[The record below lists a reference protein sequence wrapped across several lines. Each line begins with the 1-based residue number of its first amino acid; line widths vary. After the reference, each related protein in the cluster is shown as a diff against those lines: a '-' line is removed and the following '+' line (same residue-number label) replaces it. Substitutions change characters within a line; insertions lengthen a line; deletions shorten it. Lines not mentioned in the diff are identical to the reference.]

1 MRVIKRSGESEEFD
15 AKKTVNAMVRSGAS
29 DMEIKGIMEALE
41 PQLYDGI
48 TTEEIYRM
56 VRRMLQ
62 GRKAARYSLKKGILR
77 LGPEGEN
84 FETYVSRLFQA
95 EGYDT
100 KTRQFLNGRC
110 IKHEVDVLMTR
121 GKERVMVE
129 CKFHNYLGIKC
140 TIQIALYVFA
150 RFLDVRE
157 GNKID
162 RPILATNTRFSQDA
176 LQYGRCVGLELLGW
190 NSPEGNGIEALAE
203 RHRLFPVTILDLRK
217 SDQDVLLDNH
227 FILVNDVIDRAKEVR
242 RLLSKDSAESVLAQA
257 NEVLAS

>member
-15 AKKTVNAMVRSGAS
+15 PRKTVSAMVRSGAS
-29 DMEIKGIMEALE
+29 HEEVKGIMEALE

-48 TTEEIYRM
+48 TTEEIYSI

-84 FETYVSRLFQA
+84 FETYVSRLFQV
-95 EGYDT
+95 EGFET
-100 KTRQFLNGRC
+100 RTRQFLNGRC

-121 GKERVMVE
+121 GEEKVMVE

-140 TIQIALYVFA
+140 TIQIALYVSA
-150 RFLDVRE
+150 RFLDVKE

-162 RPILATNTRFSQDA
+162 RPILATNPRFSQDA
-176 LQYGRCVGLELLGW
+176 LQYGKCVGLELLGW
-190 NSPEGNGIEALAE
+190 NSPEGNGIEELAE
-203 RHRLFPVTILDLRK
+203 RHRLFPVTILNMRK
-217 SDQDVLLDNH
+217 GDQDVLLDNH
-227 FILVNDVIDRAKEVR
+227 FIVVNDILDRADAVR
-242 RLLSKDSAESVLAQA
+242 HLLSKDSAENILAQA
-257 NEVLAS
+257 KEVLVG